1 MPDIEAMLVDLPE
14 KPNAAEVLAVVERAF
29 ETLADRG
36 SYGEMIRVVV
46 PGVEKAYGVRVP
58 MLRKLAKGIHAAYK
72 QDQDALKTLA
82 LECWSQGSREHEI
95 LALVLLK
102 TVKELN
108 PAERWEMGLCFLPQ
122 VKHWEACDQLCGSLL
137 GDALAQDAGHMDE
150 LETWIEDENF
160 WIRRAALVTT
170 VLLRRSKH
178 PPEVALDLD
187 RRTLAMCKALLDDGE
202 GYIRKAV
209 DWAIRETIK
218 RRYDLGRDWMLAQ
231 ASAGP
236 SRTARSTLKLAS
248 KKLNDAD
255 HQAFLSQLGA

>member
-1 MPDIEAMLVDLPE
+1 MPEIESLLADLPAV
-14 KPNAAEVLAVVERAF
+14 PNPAEVLTVVERAF
-29 ETLADRG
+29 ETFADRG
-36 SYGEMIRVVV
+36 DYGKMIRVVV
-46 PGVEKAYGVRVP
+46 PGVEKVYGVRVP
-58 MLRKLAKGIHAAYK
+58 VLRKLGKGIRAAYK
-72 QDQDALKTLA
+72 QDQAALEALA
-82 LECWSQGSREHEI
+82 LESWARGSREHEI

-102 TVKELN
+102 YVKELT
-108 PAERWEMGLCFLPQ
+108 PAERWSMGLRFLPR

-137 GDALAQDAGHMDE
+137 GDALAQDAGYMDE
-150 LETWIEDENF
+150 LETWIEDDNF

-187 RRTLAMCKALLDDGE
+187 RRTLAMCEALLDDRE

-218 RRYDLGRDWMLAQ
+218 RRYDLGCEWMMTQ
-231 ASAGP
+231 ALSNP

-248 KKLNDAD
+248 KKLDDAD
-255 HQAFLSQLGA
+255 RQAFLSKLGV